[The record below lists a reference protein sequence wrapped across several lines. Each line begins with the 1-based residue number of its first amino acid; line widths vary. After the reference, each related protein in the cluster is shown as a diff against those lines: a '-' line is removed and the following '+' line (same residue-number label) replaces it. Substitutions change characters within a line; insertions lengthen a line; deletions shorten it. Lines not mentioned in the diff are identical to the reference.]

1 MIAAVDTEGRC
12 YMSILQVNSDSEVFC
27 LFIQK
32 LLAKLTSEDINWR
45 ANTVIQIDQ
54 ASYHKSPYTRAYL
67 QREEV
72 KVLLMASYAYDASV
86 CELFFAAVKRTNINP
101 TYIKTGKR

>member
-32 LLAKLTSEDINWR
+32 LLAKLTSEDINW
-45 ANTVIQIDQ
+45 
-54 ASYHKSPYTRAYL
+54 KSKHSHSNWP
-67 QREEV
+67 
-72 KVLLMASYAYDASV
+72 
-86 CELFFAAVKRTNINP
+86 
-101 TYIKTGKR
+101 GKLS